1 LSNQLS
7 GRRSLVGR
15 VFELAD
21 IEVNEHDSALYA
33 DVVGDDAQ
41 RHADRGTAAPF
52 YAVRLV
58 APVWRQIYQAPELDT
73 ADQLV
78 LHAEQ
83 RMLLARDLRLGEVLH
98 ARAEVRDLIA
108 FGFGD
113 AAIVRCD
120 LVDADGATVVA
131 MQSTLAMQGSSGLP
145 PERRSA
151 RPLAKADLVAQVAR
165 EFDDDLPRRYADAA
179 DDHNPLHLDDDLAR
193 EAGHPSRIVHG
204 LCTLAT
210 GITTLVEKVRSDPDD
225 RLTYVRAR
233 FARPVLPNTT
243 VDFSAHTTGAWN
255 TYAVGASC
263 GGRAV
268 LKNTWFRMS
277 SGRTAR

>member
-1 LSNQLS
+1 MSNHLS
-7 GRRSLVGR
+7 GRASLVGR
-15 VFELAD
+15 GFELAG
-21 IEVNEHDSALYA
+21 IEVDEHGSARYA

-41 RHADRGTAAPF
+41 RHADRGTATPF

-58 APVWRQIYQAPELDT
+58 APLWRQIYQAPELDT

-98 ARAEVRDLIA
+98 ARAEVRELIA

-113 AAIVRCD
+113 AAVVRCD
-120 LVDADGATVVA
+120 LVDAAGATVVA
-131 MQSTLAMQGSSGLP
+131 MRSTLAMQGSSGLP
-145 PERRSA
+145 AERRTA
-151 RPLAKADLVAQVAR
+151 RPPAKTGLLAQVAC
-165 EFDDDLPRRYADAA
+165 EFDDSLPQRYADAA

-210 GITTLVEKVRSDPDD
+210 GITTLVDKVRGDPDD

-233 FARPVLPNTT
+233 FARPVLPGTT
-243 VDFSAHTTGAWN
+243 VEFSGHATGAWN
-255 TYAVGASC
+255 TYAVAAACS
-263 GGRAV
+263 GRAV

-277 SGRTAR
+277 TGRTR